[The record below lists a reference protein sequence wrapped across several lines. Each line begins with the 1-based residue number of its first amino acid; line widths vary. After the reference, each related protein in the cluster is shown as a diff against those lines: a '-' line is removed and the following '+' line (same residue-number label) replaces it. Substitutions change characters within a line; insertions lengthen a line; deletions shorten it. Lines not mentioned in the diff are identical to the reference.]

1 MESGRLIEDL
11 EEIQKIQKKKIG
23 RIWWQI
29 KFILI
34 LDIYSLGVYEIFKW
48 KMEMLRQVDKR
59 NLRKKK
65 VWFEYVDLVIIDI

>member
-1 MESGRLIEDL
+1 MESGRLIEEL

>member
-23 RIWWQI
+23 RTWWQI
-29 KFILI
+29 KFISI
-34 LDIYSLGVYEIFKW
+34 LDIHSLGAHETSKW

-59 NLRKKK
+59 NSRKKK
-65 VWFEYVDLVIIDI
+65 AWPEHADLAIIDI